1 MNYTYEIFFNKY
13 TKRTI
18 VAEKFNGITLFYFK
32 LEQIRNEKYIS
43 SFGVKETESFNRV
56 LEWLKLNHPEFV
68 L

>member
-1 MNYTYEIFFNKY
+1 MNYTYEVFFNKI
-13 TKRTI
+13 TKRII
-18 VAEKFNGITLFYFK
+18 VAEKFNGITFFWFK
-32 LEQIRNEKYIS
+32 LNQIRDEKYIS